1 MILTYDKI
9 AHISNMEEYYQF
21 IKDNYSKE
29 LCFEYHVDNR
39 NKELYTYN
47 DIIKYV
53 NNATV
58 ILIKEMPDVSE
69 ESWIGLQTD
78 NHPFWFVSCMA
89 LMQAGF
95 NVLLID
101 NECSEMYR
109 QNILKNSGAKG
120 IITTSGFDSE
130 EVKVILFDK
139 FIHDVKDMENV
150 QYLPKR
156 RFANKMA
163 RCTSGTTGIP
173 KIFVYKGE
181 QTIAQL
187 KASLVRHSA
196 SDITRFIIDQSA
208 ERRCVIS
215 SPLHHTLA
223 LQAALYM
230 VLVGGIVIMTKRKTL
245 SAFVNAIKEGRG
257 QLVYAVPMLWD
268 SMINLVKGRYKRFDE
283 TAIRDLLGGTV
294 KLCCSAGAK
303 TDPEIIRL
311 MNRAGIIF
319 IEAYGMTETG
329 GLSSNTYVDAD
340 GRMNGSVGKIIP
352 SSQYKMKLL
361 KENGTFSD
369 EGIGELLVAGDGL
382 YYSCLIQG
390 NEVVRGDEDGFGEY
404 IRTGDIFEIK
414 NNELFFKGR
423 VKDVIV
429 NASGENIYPEELEEQ
444 FKELVNFNIQY
455 TILGIDDNPVIVVVL
470 SRAVDGPK
478 RRQKIYDM
486 ITKINLTLPFYQR
499 LVSIYFTNCDLPLTP
514 SLKVR
519 KGELREKMKD
529 EKNKYDEV
537 KIMNNSVRKQNY
549 TIGDIIEYIKNF
561 FSEYMNIDKNE
572 INEDSY
578 IVEDIGASSFIIAE
592 IYLNLQDEYQ
602 IELNEDFMLGKSITV
617 KELAEMVLGELQ

>member
-1 MILTYDKI
+1 M
-9 AHISNMEEYYQF
+9 SYYL
-21 IKDNYSKE
+21 E
-29 LCFEYHVDNR
+29 
-39 NKELYTYN
+39 
-47 DIIKYV
+47 
-53 NNATV
+53 NN
-58 ILIKEMPDVSE
+58 
-69 ESWIGLQTD
+69 
-78 NHPFWFVSCMA
+78 
-89 LMQAGF
+89 
-95 NVLLID
+95 
-101 NECSEMYR
+101 
-109 QNILKNSGAKG
+109 
-120 IITTSGFDSE
+120 
-130 EVKVILFDK
+130 
-139 FIHDVKDMENV
+139 
-150 QYLPKR
+150 
-156 RFANKMA
+156 
-163 RCTSGTTGIP
+163 
-173 KIFVYKGE
+173 
-181 QTIAQL
+181 
-187 KASLVRHSA
+187 
-196 SDITRFIIDQSA
+196 
-208 ERRCVIS
+208 
-215 SPLHHTLA
+215 
-223 LQAALYM
+223 
-230 VLVGGIVIMTKRKTL
+230 
-245 SAFVNAIKEGRG
+245 
-257 QLVYAVPMLWD
+257 LW
-268 SMINLVKGRYKRFDE
+268 
-283 TAIRDLLGGTV
+283 
-294 KLCCSAGAK
+294 
-303 TDPEIIRL
+303 
-311 MNRAGIIF
+311 
-319 IEAYGMTETG
+319 
-329 GLSSNTYVDAD
+329 
-340 GRMNGSVGKIIP
+340 
-352 SSQYKMKLL
+352 KLL

-382 YYSCLIQG
+382 YYSRLIQG